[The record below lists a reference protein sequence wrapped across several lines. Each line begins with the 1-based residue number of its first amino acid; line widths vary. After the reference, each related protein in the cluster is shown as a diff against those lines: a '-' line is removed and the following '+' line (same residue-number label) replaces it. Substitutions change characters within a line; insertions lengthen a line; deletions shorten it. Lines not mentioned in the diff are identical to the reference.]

1 MDGNDVLLLG
11 LGLQAPWKLVD
22 QHLDVDKSPHE
33 LHLTVE
39 AERGER
45 YPCPECGEMCKAHD
59 FKEETWR
66 HLNFFQHHCYIHA
79 RVPRVNCSEHGI
91 KRAQVPWARK
101 GSAFTLLFE
110 QAALTLVR
118 EMPVLAAARIM
129 EVTDKRLWR
138 VVHHYVAKALEQFDL
153 SGLTAFA
160 VDETSAKRG
169 QDYVSVFIDMQSRE
183 EPVRFVTP
191 GNGKETIKAFKAF
204 LEEHGGCAERVRE
217 TVCDMSGAFHAGIRE
232 HFANASITV
241 DWFHVVQR
249 FNNALND
256 VRKTESRTVKMPKGA
271 RWGTLKRAEGE
282 LTTNQL
288 YALSAILEQGLETG
302 TAWHIKEKLRWVR
315 QAKSEQAAKWRLSR
329 FLNYATPLVEGAKL
343 LAPMGKALKMLRRH
357 REQIIRRWH
366 STYTNARLE
375 GFNGL
380 FQAARARARGYRF
393 RETFIAMI
401 YLIASPA
408 RSILKST

>member
-33 LHLTVE
+33 LHLYVQ
-39 AERGER
+39 ADRGEK
-45 YPCPECGEMCKAHD
+45 YPCPECGESCKAHD

-79 RVPRVNCSEHGI
+79 RVPRVNCSKHGV

-110 QAALTLVR
+110 QVALTLVR

-138 VVHHYVAKALEQFDL
+138 VVQHYVAKAVDQLDL
-153 SGLTAFA
+153 SRMKAFG
-160 VDETSAKRG
+160 VDETSAKKG
-169 QDYVSVFIDMQSRE
+169 QDYVSIFIDMQSE
-183 EPVRFVTP
+183 VEPVRFVTP
-191 GNGKETIKAFKAF
+191 GNDKAAIKAFRAF
-204 LEEHGGCAERVRE
+204 LEEHGGSADQIEE
-217 TVCDMSGAFHAGIRE
+217 AVCDMSGAFQSGIRE
-232 HFANASITV
+232 HFENASITV
-241 DWFHVVQR
+241 DWFHIVQR

-256 VRKTESRTVKMPKGA
+256 VRKAEGHTVKMPKGT

-288 YALSAILEQGLETG
+288 YALSALLEQGLQTG
-302 TAWHIKEKLRWVR
+302 VAWHIKEKLRWVR
-315 QAKSEQAAKWRLSR
+315 RAESEQAAKWRLSY
-329 FLNYATPLVEGAKL
+329 FINYATPLVEGSEL
-343 LAPMGKALKMLRRH
+343 LAPMATALDTLRQH
-357 REQIIRRWH
+357 RDQIVRRWH

-393 RETFIAMI
+393 KETFITMI

>member
-33 LHLTVE
+33 LHLYVQ
-39 AERGER
+39 AERGEQ
-45 YPCPECGEMCKAHD
+45 YPCPDCGAMCKAHD

-79 RVPRVNCSEHGI
+79 RVPRVNCSEHGV
-91 KRAQVPWARK
+91 KRTQVPWARK

-110 QAALTLVR
+110 QVALTLAR
-118 EMPVLAAARIM
+118 EMPVLAAARVM

-138 VVHHYVAKALEQFDL
+138 VVHHYVAKAVEQLDL
-153 SGLTAFA
+153 SELTAFG
-160 VDETSAKRG
+160 VDETSAKKG
-169 QDYVSVFIDMQSRE
+169 QDYVTVFIDMQSRE

-191 GNGKETIKAFKAF
+191 GNDKAAVEVFKRF
-204 LEEHGGCAERVRE
+204 LEEHGGRSEQVEEA
-217 TVCDMSGAFHAGIRE
+217 VCDMSAAFQNGIRE
-232 HFANASITV
+232 HFHNASITV
-241 DWFHVVQR
+241 DWFHIVQR
-249 FNNALND
+249 FNDALNA
-256 VRKTESRTVKMPKGA
+256 VRKAEGHVVKMPKGA

-282 LTTNQL
+282 LTTHQL
-288 YALSAILEQGLETG
+288 YALSALLEQGLQTG

-315 QAKSEQAAKWRLSR
+315 RAKSEQAAKWRLSY
-329 FLNYATPLVEGAKL
+329 FINYATPLVKGSVL
-343 LAPMGKALKMLRRH
+343 LAPMATALETLRKHRDQVLRRW
-357 REQIIRRWH
+357 R

-393 RETFIAMI
+393 KETFITMI